1 MQIDNLDDFDPGSE
15 FEADIAIIGAG
26 PAGITIAREFLNSPY
41 RVLLIESGLV
51 DEHEP
56 HMALNQVE
64 SEGEPAGEAAI
75 NFRRIFHGPNMGS
88 FNQQAQPYGMR
99 VRAFGGSA
107 KYWGGRS
114 ATFDQMDFAKRD
126 WVPFSGWP
134 VSRESLKPYFD
145 RAADWLNLGPNCY
158 DEEFWKLLGGKIER
172 PPLDRSKLR
181 SCFWQY
187 ARSRRDLTQM
197 KSFGADFK
205 ALDSGNVRVLVN
217 ATVTQ
222 IEIDE
227 DGKAFSHL
235 EVSTINNV
243 RSKVTARLCVLA
255 SGGIENARLLLASN
269 RKRKEGLGNKHD
281 IVGRFL
287 MDHPGTR
294 LGHFTRAD
302 LKKAGYLGFYTL
314 RKDGHFRLYLH
325 GLTFS
330 PEFQAEEKLL
340 NAAIY
345 TLPEISP
352 DDPIEALKR
361 LARFKSENPFAD
373 IWALITSVGLLSKA
387 VGLKVFQ
394 SKLMPHSLQNLI
406 INFFMVV
413 NPSFVVREFQSKG
426 VPHKLDCLSIHVM
439 TEQVPDPESRIVL
452 SESRDPLGMPRA
464 KATWKI
470 SEADRHNIL
479 RIGQLLRDELPKAR
493 LPAPVMADWIVENRP
508 QDAPLVD
515 MAHATGATRMS
526 SDPKTG
532 VVDANCKV
540 HDVEN
545 LYIAGASVFPTSGHA
560 NPTLMITSL
569 ALRLADHLKVRM
581 TTLPASVIAPRVP
594 ATSA

>member
-1 MQIDNLDDFDPGSE
+1 MIGNHGA
-15 FEADIAIIGAG
+15 ADG
-26 PAGITIAREFLNSPY
+26 PAKI
-41 RVLLIESGLV
+41 
-51 DEHEP
+51 D
-56 HMALNQVE
+56 
-64 SEGEPAGEAAI
+64 
-75 NFRRIFHGPNMGS
+75 
-88 FNQQAQPYGMR
+88 
-99 VRAFGGSA
+99 
-107 KYWGGRS
+107 GRQS
-114 ATFDQMDFAKRD
+114 ATG
-126 WVPFSGWP
+126 FSGWP
-134 VSRESLKPYFD
+134 VSESLKPYFD
-145 RAADWLNLGPNCY
+145 RAAEWLNLGPNCY

-222 IEIDE
+222 IEVDE
-227 DGKAFSHL
+227 AGKAFSHL

-439 TEQVPDPESRIVL
+439 TEQVPDPSQL
-452 SESRDPLGMPRA
+452 FYQNQGPPGMPRA

-532 VVDANCKV
+532 VVAANCKV

-581 TTLPASVIAPRVP
+581 STRRERHRP
-594 ATSA
+594 SARHLLMIG

>member
-1 MQIDNLDDFDPGSE
+1 MQIDNLDNFDPGSE

-222 IEIDE
+222 
-227 DGKAFSHL
+227 
-235 EVSTINNV
+235 
-243 RSKVTARLCVLA
+243 
-255 SGGIENARLLLASN
+255 ARLLLASN

-330 PEFQAEEKLL
+330 PELQAEEKLL

-361 LARFKSENPFAD
+361 LVRLKSENPFAD

-394 SKLMPHSLQNLI
+394 SKLMPRSLQNLI

-470 SEADRHNIL
+470 SEVDRHNIL
-479 RIGQLLRDELPKAR
+479 RIGQLLRDELPKAG

-526 SDPKTG
+526 NDPKTG
-532 VVDANCKV
+532 VVDANCQV

-581 TTLPASVIAPRVP
+581 GTLPSSAMAPRVP
-594 ATSA
+594 ATSS